1 MITQGQ
7 VPLVMQR
14 YFFLFI
20 LLFGILWHIAPVW
33 AGDAQAADKLPRFA
47 ALARD
52 EIFVRTGPSLQY
64 PIRWVYQKR
73 GLPVEIIRIYD
84 TWRQIRD
91 VDGSVGWVHHAM
103 LSGYRNAIVQGKDGV
118 LLLKSTEPEAPP
130 VARLEKG
137 VVVAID
143 TCRGQW
149 CRVKISG
156 FKGWALR
163 ANFWGVYADEEI
175 D

>member
-1 MITQGQ
+1 MGQGQ
-7 VPLVMQR
+7 SFALMKR
-14 YFFLFI
+14 YYFLLI
-20 LLFGILWHIAPVW
+20 LFLAILWHIPDGW
-33 AGDAQAADKLPRFA
+33 AGEKSAADQLPRFA
-47 ALARD
+47 ALGRD
-52 EIFVRTGPSLQY
+52 QIFVRTGPSLQY
-64 PIRWVYQKR
+64 PIRWVYRKR

-91 VDGSVGWVHHAM
+91 VDGSIGWVHHAM
-103 LSGYRNAIVQGKDGV
+103 LSGYRNAIIQSKDGV
-118 LLLKSTEPEAPP
+118 VLLKSAEAESVP

-163 ANFWGVYADEEI
+163 ANFWGVYAGEEI